1 MSVEGKLREFIAEY
15 GERACILLKAIYEE
29 LSSESGL
36 KLGDFSVKGL
46 RSRLKSWGIEYNPV
60 PLLLKL
66 EKEIGVIETSYRSTT
81 QRWWHVIDMRALENA
96 LGECGVSPHNEIG
109 DPRAR
114 LLRLQFHVLRPYEIL
129 EAFKRIQS
137 RGAVSRGDLEFV
149 RRIAF
154 NELPLLIKIKEEA
167 ENLGYNIE
175 LREEI
180 EVIEK
185 IVEAAEKVIL
195 TGDSEKAGSTWR
207 THQYA
212 LREQNKPYTLTDSS

>member
-1 MSVEGKLREFIAEY
+1 
-15 GERACILLKAIYEE
+15 
-29 LSSESGL
+29 
-36 KLGDFSVKGL
+36 
-46 RSRLKSWGIEYNPV
+46 
-60 PLLLKL
+60 
-66 EKEIGVIETSYRSTT
+66 
-81 QRWWHVIDMRALENA
+81 
-96 LGECGVSPHNEIG
+96 
-109 DPRAR
+109 
-114 LLRLQFHVLRPYEIL
+114 
-129 EAFKRIQS
+129 
-137 RGAVSRGDLEFV
+137 VSRGDLEFV

-207 THQYA
+207 TRQYA
-212 LREQNKPYTLTDSS
+212 LREQSKPYTLTDSS